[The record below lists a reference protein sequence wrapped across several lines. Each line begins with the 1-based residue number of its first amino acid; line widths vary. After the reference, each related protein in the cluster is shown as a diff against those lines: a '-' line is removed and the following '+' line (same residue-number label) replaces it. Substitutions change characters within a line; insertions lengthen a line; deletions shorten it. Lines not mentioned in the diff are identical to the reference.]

1 VADPI
6 LDLFDSAK
14 GTTVDPDTVATQIQN
29 LLHVVS
35 GRPLPDTTPASL
47 LHSGTQT
54 ADAAT
59 SSTSMPEAPGGQAN
73 PVEGGNAPISQ
84 PFHEGH
90 AGVDIGV
97 PVGSHMIAA
106 ISGTVTHAA
115 GDDPGGYG
123 NWVEITGPNGIS
135 VRYGHLS
142 TIGVQ
147 QGQTVTAGQSIGS
160 SGGAAGAAGAGN
172 STGPHLHFEVRQ
184 NGQPVDPAAFLAG
197 GAAIVGSAP
206 ASSAGATGT
215 AQPTPLSPEEIVAAQ
230 VQNTVDVLSGKD
242 PSAETSTT
250 STQSAGTAAA
260 TGSWATDLL
269 SGIGAPLTPENIS
282 MMETW
287 MAHEGGANHNN
298 PLNTMLDMPG
308 ATLWNE
314 QGVKTYGSYE
324 QGLQANVKTLL
335 QSNMAG
341 IVDAFRSGN
350 SAAIRVAIRN
360 SPWGTTNI

>member
-1 VADPI
+1 
-6 LDLFDSAK
+6 
-14 GTTVDPDTVATQIQN
+14 
-29 LLHVVS
+29 
-35 GRPLPDTTPASL
+35 
-47 LHSGTQT
+47 
-54 ADAAT
+54 
-59 SSTSMPEAPGGQAN
+59 
-73 PVEGGNAPISQ
+73 
-84 PFHEGH
+84 
-90 AGVDIGV
+90 
-97 PVGSHMIAA
+97 MIAA